1 MCFFPSHTTI
11 ALQQVHFLPSQTT
24 RKSSLYFVNKLC
36 CNHTDSGIGGSMAP
50 SYFAET
56 TQQSPPSIQQAY
68 ITLYITGSFHTL
80 HSVYFKFPHTN
91 TNLSIGGSMAQPS
104 TMVRAID
111 HSNHVCP
118 WPDSTK
124 LVAVDTHAETCNRTS
139 DSAYIQP
146 KSTT

>member
-11 ALQQVHFLPSQTT
+11 TLQQVHSLPSQTT
-24 RKSSLYFVNKLC
+24 RKFSLYFVNKLC
-36 CNHTDSGIGGSMAP
+36 WNNTNLGIGGSMAP
-50 SYFAET
+50 SYFAKT

-80 HSVYFKFPHTN
+80 HSVYFEFPHTI
-91 TNLSIGGSMAQPS
+91 TNLSIGGSMA
-104 TMVRAID
+104 AID

-124 LVAVDTHAETCNRTS
+124 LVAVDTHADTCNRTS